1 MQRALA
7 ASVRCYGLAAPGAL
21 RARCKAT
28 SVAAASRAGA
38 WPALRPNRAAPTSGA
53 ARLGVSRRA
62 VRVARACGLMTAAG
76 YFASGLA
83 GSGMGALI
91 SRFGFE
97 TGWFGLGNHCEKIT
111 NIQQKVF
118 FFLRTVH
125 VQKNEE
131 MLFPEEEKTGVAQ

>member
-21 RARCKAT
+21 RARCTAT

-62 VRVARACGLMTAAG
+62 VRVARAAISTDAPLATDAAAPAG
-76 YFASGLA
+76 KLVGASTGPTFQDDPASPAVLEQPGCALWLPHNTEVGA
-83 GSGMGALI
+83 GTMNPA
-91 SRFGFE
+91 
-97 TGWFGLGNHCEKIT
+97 T
-111 NIQQKVF
+111 
-118 FFLRTVH
+118 FLRA
-125 VQKNEE
+125 
-131 MLFPEEEKTGVAQ
+131 LGPEP